1 MDARVLAMRLSIN
14 VQATPAWGCSG
25 WKVPFATYSYMQRTF
40 TACSQR
46 TRCANCVSGFYAAQE
61 ARQRWHCTRPP
72 LWTDG
77 LDSTPKRQERFR
89 SLNGLIDARPTEH
102 KHDDLPVT

>member
-1 MDARVLAMRLSIN
+1 MLWLESAFRNLFI
-14 VQATPAWGCSG
+14 
-25 WKVPFATYSYMQRTF
+25 
-40 TACSQR
+40 
-46 TRCANCVSGFYAAQE
+46 YAANFHGLFSADPLCE
-61 ARQRWHCTRPP
+61 LCLRLLCCTKARQRWHCTRPP

>member
-1 MDARVLAMRLSIN
+1 MFRPPLLGDALLGKCLSQLIH
-14 VQATPAWGCSG
+14 
-25 WKVPFATYSYMQRTF
+25 MQRTF

>member
-1 MDARVLAMRLSIN
+1 MRLSIN

-46 TRCANCVSGFYAAQE
+46 TRCANCVSGFYAAQ
-61 ARQRWHCTRPP
+61 RP
-72 LWTDG
+72 
-77 LDSTPKRQERFR
+77 DSA
-89 SLNGLIDARPTEH
+89 GIVHARPCGLT
-102 KHDDLPVT
+102 DLIPHPNAKKDSEVSMV